1 MNQSTYNALKS
12 FIWGIANDCLVDVYD
27 VGDYRKVILPML
39 VIRRFDAVLEPK
51 HDEVVAA
58 KKKFEKDGVTVD
70 IDPAL
75 CGIAGQ
81 AFVNKSD
88 FTMRDLKS
96 RTNQQ
101 QLRKDF
107 IDYLDGFSKNVQEI
121 INKFHFRDQIPR
133 LSEQDRL
140 GLLIEKF
147 VDPSINLSNKPVLNE
162 DGSEKLEALDNH
174 TMGTLFEEV
183 IRMFNEQTNV
193 TDAGRHFTP
202 RDIIELMADLAFIPI
217 QDKIQSTTYRIYDGA
232 CGTGG
237 MLTVGESCIQ
247 NLAERRGKKVSINLF
262 GQENFD
268 ETYAIACADMLLKG
282 EGTQVNNIFFG
293 STISNDGFPKDEF
306 DFMLSNPPFG
316 TSWKAELKAWGDI
329 KKDEITDPR
338 FIIDYDGNPEYTL
351 LPDIGDPQ
359 MLFLANNISKMKQKT
374 SLGSRIIEVHNS
386 SSLFNG
392 NAGSGASNL
401 RRYIIE
407 NDLLEAIVALP
418 EKMFY
423 NTDIGT
429 FLWILTNKKDEKRKG
444 TIQLIDATSMKSL
457 LKKNIGEKNSEITP
471 SIRRTIVD
479 LYLSYRDADPKY
491 SMVFPNEEFGYYAVD
506 VQRPLRLKVDMAE
519 EKIEQLLTE
528 GKDNDLLAVV
538 RKYLD
543 EQKTRSVN
551 SFNSFIDEI
560 EKVAKAEGVKL
571 TAKRK
576 KLLRDYLTY
585 VSEDAEPVIDSK
597 GNIEP
602 DKNLKDSEQ
611 IPMLYEGGIE
621 GFLAKEIKP
630 YVPDAW
636 IDEKSASIGY
646 ELSFTKYF
654 YKPVDLRPVE
664 DIIEDLRSLEKESD
678 GVLSGI
684 MEDFER

>member
-39 VIRRFDAVLEPK
+39 VIRRFDAVLELK

-88 FTMRDLKS
+88 FTLRDLKS

-133 LSEQDRL
+133 LSEKDRL

-444 TIQLIDATSMKSL
+444 TVQLIDATSMKSL

-471 SIRRTIVD
+471 EIRRRIVE
-479 LYLSYRDADPKY
+479 LYLAYRDADPKF

-506 VQRPLRLKVDMAE
+506 VQRPLRLKVDLKE
-519 EKIEQLLTE
+519 EKLDMLLIE
-528 GKDNDLLAVV
+528 GKDDDLVKVV
-538 RKYLD
+538 RRYLD
-543 EQKTRSVN
+543 EEKDNVGN
-551 SFNSFIDEI
+551 SFNSFMDRIEAIAKDEGI
-560 EKVAKAEGVKL
+560 KL

-585 VSEDAEPVIDSK
+585 ISEDAEPVLDSK
-597 GNIEP
+597 GNMEP

-611 IPMLYEGGIE
+611 IPMLYDGGIK
-621 GFLAKEIKP
+621 GFLEKEIKP
-630 YVPDAW
+630 YIPDAW

-654 YKPVDLRPVE
+654 YKPVELRPVE
-664 DIIEDLRSLEKESD
+664 DIIKDLKALEKESD
-678 GVLSGI
+678 GVLAGI
-684 MEDFER
+684 MEDFE

>member
-1 MNQSTYNALKS
+1 
-12 FIWGIANDCLVDVYD
+12 
-27 VGDYRKVILPML
+27 
-39 VIRRFDAVLEPK
+39 
-51 HDEVVAA
+51 
-58 KKKFEKDGVTVD
+58 
-70 IDPAL
+70 
-75 CGIAGQ
+75 
-81 AFVNKSD
+81 
-88 FTMRDLKS
+88 
-96 RTNQQ
+96 
-101 QLRKDF
+101 
-107 IDYLDGFSKNVQEI
+107 
-121 INKFHFRDQIPR
+121 
-133 LSEQDRL
+133 
-140 GLLIEKF
+140 
-147 VDPSINLSNKPVLNE
+147 
-162 DGSEKLEALDNH
+162 
-174 TMGTLFEEV
+174 
-183 IRMFNEQTNV
+183 
-193 TDAGRHFTP
+193 
-202 RDIIELMADLAFIPI
+202 
-217 QDKIQSTTYRIYDGA
+217 
-232 CGTGG
+232 

-329 KKDEITDPR
+329 KKDKITDPR

-444 TIQLIDATSMKSL
+444 TVQLIDATSMKSL

-471 SIRRTIVD
+471 EIRRRIVE
-479 LYLSYRDADPKY
+479 LYLAYRDADPKF

-506 VQRPLRLKVDMAE
+506 VQRPLRLKVDLKE
-519 EKIEQLLTE
+519 EKLDMLLIE
-528 GKDNDLLAVV
+528 GKDDDLVKVV
-538 RKYLD
+538 RRYLD
-543 EQKTRSVN
+543 EEKDNVGN
-551 SFNSFIDEI
+551 SFNSFMDRIEAIAKDEGI
-560 EKVAKAEGVKL
+560 KL

-585 VSEDAEPVIDSK
+585 ISEDAEPVLDSK
-597 GNIEP
+597 GNMEP

-611 IPMLYEGGIE
+611 IPMLYDGGIK
-621 GFLAKEIKP
+621 GFLEKEIKP
-630 YVPDAW
+630 YIPDAW

-654 YKPVDLRPVE
+654 YKPVELRPVE
-664 DIIEDLRSLEKESD
+664 DIIKDLKALEKESD
-678 GVLSGI
+678 GVLAGI
-684 MEDFER
+684 MEDFE